1 MIIRYF
7 LDGVL
12 KTVKTPSVGENDIE
26 IVSENGGK
34 RVIITA
40 LRDITLDSAVIPI
53 EFKKSR
59 KSSVFVNGYQSWTAT
74 KEYTPAD
81 NLLISEKQRNL
92 DRLPKAVVNG
102 YAFKSY
108 GSQFFHKADNS
119 ALLGVD
125 YAYIKGKEEIF
136 IGNLNYKNAYLLIE
150 IHKSKDRILLI
161 SDVDGKKLKK
171 GESFVVFD
179 FMTDSSA
186 DRGQKEYFSR
196 LTPKSTQKLFGY
208 TSWYNHYQDID
219 ENKIYTA
226 LDASDERF
234 ELFQIDDGF
243 ETFVGDWLSVDESK
257 FKSGLKPIVD
267 KIHEKGMLAG
277 IWLAPFAAEE
287 KSELFRTRPELI
299 AKDESGNFI
308 KAGSNWSG
316 FYPLDL
322 NNSDSVDYV
331 RKVLRH
337 YVDLG
342 FDFFK
347 LDFLYA
353 TNLKPLYGK
362 TRSETAEFAYS
373 ILCEELKDKKILG
386 CGATLSNGFGKFDFM
401 RIGPD
406 VSLKF
411 DDVWYMKF
419 MHAERISTKTTL
431 QNTIFRSA
439 MDGKAF
445 LNDPD
450 VILLRDDNID
460 LTEKQRYALTKINAL
475 FGSLLMT
482 SDNPKTYDSGK
493 AAVLNETLG
502 LFRNAKVIFYQR
514 KKRLIYVEYEEK
526 GKNHAFYYDTKKGVI
541 KNG

>member
-7 LDGVL
+7 ADGVL
-12 KTVKTPSVGENDIE
+12 KSVNGTTGGTNEIKILSEKDGKKVTV
-26 IVSENGGK
+26 
-34 RVIITA
+34 TA
-40 LRDITLDSAVIPI
+40 LCDLTLDCAVIPF

-74 KEYTPAD
+74 KEFT
-81 NLLISEKQRNL
+81 LKEKQKNL
-92 DRLPKAVVNG
+92 DKLPKKLVEK

-108 GSQFFHKADNS
+108 GSQFFHKADS
-119 ALLGVD
+119 GVLLGVD
-125 YAYIKGKEEIF
+125 YAYVKGEEEIF

-150 IHKSKDRILLI
+150 ISKKGDGIKLI
-161 SDVDGKKLKK
+161 SDVAGKKLKK

-179 FMTDSSA
+179 FMTDTSA
-186 DRGQKEYFSR
+186 EKGQKEYFSR
-196 LTPKSTQKLFGY
+196 LTSKSTEKLFGY

-226 LDASDERF
+226 LNQADERF
-234 ELFQIDDGF
+234 DLFQIDDGF
-243 ETFVGDWLSVDESK
+243 ETFVGDWLDIDEKK
-257 FKSGLKPIVD
+257 FPNGLKPVVD
-267 KIHEKGMLAG
+267 RIHGKGMKAG
-277 IWLAPFAAEE
+277 VWLAPFAAE
-287 KSELFRTRPELI
+287 KNSALVKNRPELI
-299 AKDESGNFI
+299 AKDDKGEFI
-308 KAGSNWSG
+308 PAGSNWSG

-322 NNSDSVDYV
+322 NNPASVEYV
-331 RKVLRH
+331 RTVLRY

-353 TNLKPLYGK
+353 TNLKPIVGK

-373 ILCEELKDKKILG
+373 VLCEELKGKIILG
-386 CGATLSNGFGKFDFM
+386 CGATLSNGFEKFDFM

-406 VSLKF
+406 VSLIF
-411 DDVWYMKF
+411 DDVWFMRF
-419 MHAERISTKTTL
+419 MHSERISTKTTL
-431 QNTIFRSA
+431 QNTIYRSA

-450 VILLRDDNID
+450 VILLRDDNIS
-460 LTEKQRYALTKINAL
+460 LSKEQKYALAKINAL

-482 SDNPKTYDSGK
+482 SDNPKTYDKEKS
-493 AAVLNETLG
+493 AILSEVLE
-502 LFRNAKVIFYQR
+502 LFRAAKVLSY
-514 KKRLIYVEYEEK
+514 KRENHYIRVEYEKE
-526 GKNHAFYYDTKKGVI
+526 GKKSGFYYDTKKGVI

>member
-7 LDGVL
+7 ADGVL
-12 KTVKTPSVGENDIE
+12 KSVKDPSGGENDIE
-26 IVSENGGK
+26 IVSERCGK
-34 RVIITA
+34 KVIVTA

-53 EFKKSR
+53 DFKKSR

-74 KEYTPAD
+74 KEYVSVD
-81 NLLISEKQRNL
+81 NLLISERQRNL
-92 DRLPKAVVNG
+92 DRLPKNVVEG

-119 ALLGVD
+119 SLLGVD
-125 YAYIKGKEEIF
+125 YAYVKGAEEIF

-150 IHKSKDRILLI
+150 IHKKKDRILLL
-161 SDVDGKKLKK
+161 SDVDGKALKK

-179 FMTDSSA
+179 FMTDKSA
-186 DRGQKEYFSR
+186 DNGQKEYFSR

-226 LDASDERF
+226 LDAADERF
-234 ELFQIDDGF
+234 GLFQIDDGF
-243 ETFVGDWLSVDESK
+243 ETFVGDWLNVDESK
-257 FKSGLKPIVD
+257 FPNGLKPIVD
-267 KIHEKGMLAG
+267 KIHERGMLAG
-277 IWLAPFAAEE
+277 IWLAPFAAEQ
-287 KSELFRTRPELI
+287 KSELFRTRPDLI
-299 AKDESGNFI
+299 AKDEDGGLI

-322 NNSDSVDYV
+322 NNPDSVDYV
-331 RKVLRH
+331 KKVLRY
-337 YVDLG
+337 YVELG

-373 ILCEELKDKKILG
+373 VLCEELKGKKILG
-386 CGATLSNGFGKFDFM
+386 CGATLSNGFEKFDFM

-419 MHAERISTKTTL
+419 MHSERISTKTTL

-460 LTEKQRYALTKINAL
+460 LSERQRYALAKINAL

-482 SDNPKTYDSGK
+482 SDNPKTYDKAKSEILDETLALFESGK
-493 AAVLNETLG
+493 VL
-502 LFRNAKVIFYQR
+502 FYERR
-514 KKRLIYVEYEEK
+514 KKFIYVEYEVEGVK
-526 GKNHAFYYDTKKGVI
+526 HAFNYDTKKGVI

>member
-1 MIIRYF
+1 MIVRYF
-7 LDGVL
+7 ADGVL
-12 KTVKTPSVGENDIE
+12 KSVKTPSIGENEIE
-26 IVSENGGK
+26 ILSENGGK
-34 RVIITA
+34 RVTITA

-74 KEYTPAD
+74 KEYVSAD

-92 DRLPKAVVNG
+92 DRLPKNVVEG

-119 ALLGVD
+119 SLLGVD
-125 YAYIKGKEEIF
+125 YAYVKGKEEIF

-226 LDASDERF
+226 LDAADERF

-243 ETFVGDWLSVDESK
+243 ETFVGDWLNIDESK
-257 FKSGLKPIVD
+257 FPNGLKPIVD
-267 KIHEKGMLAG
+267 KIHERGMLAG

-299 AKDESGNFI
+299 AKNEKGEFI

-322 NNSDSVDYV
+322 NNPDSVDYV
-331 RKVLRH
+331 RKILRH
-337 YVDLG
+337 YVELD

-386 CGATLSNGFGKFDFM
+386 CGATLSNGFEKFDFM

-419 MHAERISTKTTL
+419 MHSERISTKTTL

-460 LTEKQRYALTKINAL
+460 LSEKQRYALAKINAL

-482 SDNPKTYDSGK
+482 SDNPKTYDEQKSK
-493 AAVLNETLG
+493 VLSEAFG
-502 LFRNAKVIFYQR
+502 LFEDAKVLFYERR
-514 KKRLIYVEYEEK
+514 KKFIYVEYEMG
-526 GKNHAFYYDTKKGVI
+526 GKKHAFYYDTKKGVI

>member
-1 MIIRYF
+1 MT
-7 LDGVL
+7 GVQTCAL
-12 KTVKTPSVGENDIE
+12 PSKN
-26 IVSENGGK
+26 
-34 RVIITA
+34 
-40 LRDITLDSAVIPI
+40 
-53 EFKKSR
+53 
-59 KSSVFVNGYQSWTAT
+59 
-74 KEYTPAD
+74 
-81 NLLISEKQRNL
+81 
-92 DRLPKAVVNG
+92 VVNG

-125 YAYIKGKEEIF
+125 YAYVKGKEEIF

-150 IHKSKDRILLI
+150 IHKTKDRILLL

-171 GESFVVFD
+171 GESFVIFD
-179 FMTDSSA
+179 FMTDKSA
-186 DRGQKEYFSR
+186 DNGQKEYFAR

-208 TSWYNHYQDID
+208 TSWYNHYQDIN

-226 LDASDERF
+226 LDNADERF
-234 ELFQIDDGF
+234 DLFQIDDGF
-243 ETFVGDWLSVDESK
+243 ETFVGDWLNVDQSK
-257 FKSGLKPIVD
+257 FPRGLKPIVD
-267 KIHEKGMLAG
+267 KIHERGMLAG

-287 KSELFRTRPELI
+287 KSELFRAHPELI
-299 AKDESGNFI
+299 AKDEKGDFI

-316 FYPLDL
+316 FYTLDL
-322 NNSDSVDYV
+322 NKSDSVDYV
-331 RKVLRH
+331 RKVLRF

-386 CGATLSNGFGKFDFM
+386 CGATLSNGFEKFDFM

-419 MHAERISTKTTL
+419 MHSERISTRTTL
-431 QNTIFRSA
+431 QNTIYRSA

-450 VILLRDDNID
+450 VILLRDENIS
-460 LTEKQRYALTKINAL
+460 LSEKQRYALAKINAL

-482 SDNPKTYDSGK
+482 SDNPKTYDGK
-493 AAVLNETLG
+493 KAEVLSEALR
-502 LFRNAKVIFYQR
+502 LFRGGKVLSYERR
-514 KKRLIYVEYEEK
+514 KKFIYVEYETEGTK
-526 GKNHAFYYDTKKGVI
+526 RAFYYNTKKGVI

>member
-12 KTVKTPSVGENDIE
+12 KSVKTPSVGENEIE
-26 IVSENGGK
+26 ILSENGGK
-34 RVIITA
+34 RVTITA

-59 KSSVFVNGYQSWTAT
+59 KSSVFVNGYQSWTAS
-74 KEYTPAD
+74 KEYVSAD

-119 ALLGVD
+119 SLLGVD
-125 YAYIKGKEEIF
+125 YAYVKGKEEIF

-150 IHKSKDRILLI
+150 IHKTKNRILLL
-161 SDVDGKKLKK
+161 SDVDGRKLKK

-179 FMTDSSA
+179 FMTDKSA
-186 DRGQKEYFSR
+186 DNGQKEYFSR

-226 LDASDERF
+226 LDAADERF

-243 ETFVGDWLSVDESK
+243 ETFVGDWLNVDESK
-257 FKSGLKPIVD
+257 FPNGLKPIVD
-267 KIHEKGMLAG
+267 KVHARGMLAG

-287 KSELFRTRPELI
+287 KSELFTSRPDLI
-299 AKDESGNFI
+299 AKNSQGNFI

-322 NNSDSVDYV
+322 NNPDSVDYV

-337 YVDLG
+337 YVELG

-386 CGATLSNGFGKFDFM
+386 CGATLSNGFEKFDFM

-419 MHAERISTKTTL
+419 MHSERISTKTTL

-482 SDNPKTYDSGK
+482 SDNPKTYDYKK
-493 AAVLNETLG
+493 AGVLSEALE
-502 LFRNAKVIFYQR
+502 LFKDAKVLFYER
-514 KKRLIYVEYEEK
+514 KRKFIYVEYEIG
-526 GKNHAFYYDTKKGVI
+526 GKKHAFYYDTKKGVI

>member
-7 LDGVL
+7 ADGVL
-12 KTVKTPSVGENDIE
+12 RSVKTPSIGENDIK
-26 IVSENGGK
+26 ILSENEGK
-34 RVIITA
+34 KITVTA
-40 LRDITLDSAVIPI
+40 LRDITLDSAVIPV

-74 KEYTPAD
+74 KEYVPAD

-92 DRLPKAVVNG
+92 DRLPQNVVKG

-125 YAYIKGKEEIF
+125 YAYVKGNEEIF

-150 IHKSKDRILLI
+150 IHKTKNRILLL
-161 SDVDGKKLKK
+161 SDVDGKELKK
-171 GESFVVFD
+171 GETFTVFD
-179 FMTDSSA
+179 FFTDSDA
-186 DRGQKEYFSR
+186 ERGQKEYFSR
-196 LTPKSTQKLFGY
+196 LTPKSTKKLFGY

-226 LDASDERF
+226 LDNADERF
-234 ELFQIDDGF
+234 DLFQIDDGF
-243 ETFVGDWLSVDESK
+243 ETFVGDWLNVDQSK
-257 FKSGLKPIVD
+257 FPNGLKPIVD
-267 KIHEKGMLAG
+267 KIHARGMLAG

-287 KSELFRTRPELI
+287 KSEIFRTRPDVI
-299 AKDESGNFI
+299 AKDEKGDFI

-322 NNSDSVDYV
+322 NNPYSVEYV
-331 RKVLRH
+331 RKILRF

-353 TNLKPLYGK
+353 TNLKPLRGK

-386 CGATLSNGFGKFDFM
+386 CGATLSNGFEKFDFM

-419 MHAERISTKTTL
+419 MHSERISTKVTL
-431 QNTIFRSA
+431 QNTIYRSV

-460 LTEKQRYALTKINAL
+460 LSAKQRYALAKINAL

-482 SDNPKTYDSGK
+482 SDNPKTYDKNKSEI
-493 AAVLNETLG
+493 LDETLT
-502 LFRNAKVIFYQR
+502 LFNDGKVLCYRRR
-514 KKRLIYVEYEEK
+514 KRFIYVEYEVG
-526 GKNHAFYYDTKKGVI
+526 GKKHAFNYDTKKGVM

>member
-12 KTVKTPSVGENDIE
+12 KSVKTPSVGENEIE
-26 IVSENGGK
+26 ILSENGGK
-34 RVIITA
+34 RVTITA

-59 KSSVFVNGYQSWTAT
+59 KSSVFVNGYQSWTAS
-74 KEYTPAD
+74 KEYVSAD

-119 ALLGVD
+119 SLLGVD
-125 YAYIKGKEEIF
+125 YAYVKGKEEIF

-150 IHKSKDRILLI
+150 IHKTKNRILLL
-161 SDVDGKKLKK
+161 SDVDGRKLKK

-226 LDASDERF
+226 LDAADERF

-243 ETFVGDWLSVDESK
+243 ATFVGDWLNVDESK
-257 FKSGLKPIVD
+257 FPNGLKPIVD
-267 KIHEKGMLAG
+267 KVHARGMLAG

-287 KSELFRTRPELI
+287 KSELFTTRPDLI
-299 AKDESGNFI
+299 AKDSQGNFI

-322 NNSDSVDYV
+322 NNPDSVDYV

-337 YVDLG
+337 YVELG

-386 CGATLSNGFGKFDFM
+386 CGATLSNGFEKFDFM

-419 MHAERISTKTTL
+419 MHSERISTKTTL

-482 SDNPKTYDSGK
+482 SDNPKTYDDKK
-493 AAVLNETLG
+493 AGVLSEALE
-502 LFRNAKVIFYQR
+502 LFKDAKVLFYER
-514 KKRLIYVEYEEK
+514 KRKFIYVEYETG
-526 GKNHAFYYDTKKGVI
+526 GKKHAFYYDTKKGVI

>member
-12 KTVKTPSVGENDIE
+12 KSVKTPSIGENEIE
-26 IVSENGGK
+26 ILSENDGK
-34 RVIITA
+34 RVTITA

-74 KEYTPAD
+74 KEYVSAD
-81 NLLISEKQRNL
+81 NLLLSEKQRNL
-92 DRLPKAVVNG
+92 DRLPRNVVEG

-119 ALLGVD
+119 SLLGVD
-125 YAYIKGKEEIF
+125 YAYVKGKEEIF

-150 IHKSKDRILLI
+150 IHKTKNRILLL
-161 SDVDGKKLKK
+161 SDVDGRKLKK

-179 FMTDSSA
+179 FMTDKSA
-186 DRGQKEYFSR
+186 DNGQKEYFSR

-226 LDASDERF
+226 LDAADERF

-243 ETFVGDWLSVDESK
+243 ETFVGDWLNVDESK
-257 FKSGLKPIVD
+257 FPNGLKPIVD
-267 KIHEKGMLAG
+267 KVHARGMLAG

-287 KSELFRTRPELI
+287 KSELFTTRPDLI
-299 AKDESGNFI
+299 AKDSQGNFI

-322 NNSDSVDYV
+322 NNPDSVDYV

-337 YVDLG
+337 YVELG

-386 CGATLSNGFGKFDFM
+386 CGATLSNGFEKFDFM

-419 MHAERISTKTTL
+419 MHSERISTKTTL

-482 SDNPKTYDSGK
+482 SDNPKTYDDKK
-493 AAVLNETLG
+493 AGVLSEALE
-502 LFRNAKVIFYQR
+502 LFKDAKVLFYER
-514 KKRLIYVEYEEK
+514 KRKFIYVEYEIG
-526 GKNHAFYYDTKKGVI
+526 GKKHAFYYDTKKGVI

>member
-12 KTVKTPSVGENDIE
+12 KSVKTPSIGENEIE
-26 IVSENGGK
+26 ILSENGGK
-34 RVIITA
+34 RVTITA
-40 LRDITLDSAVIPI
+40 LRDITLDSAVIPV

-81 NLLISEKQRNL
+81 NFFISEKQRNL

-119 ALLGVD
+119 SLLGVD
-125 YAYIKGKEEIF
+125 YAYVKGKEEIF

-150 IHKSKDRILLI
+150 IHKTKNRILLL
-161 SDVDGKKLKK
+161 SDVDGRKLKK

-226 LDASDERF
+226 LDAADERF

-243 ETFVGDWLSVDESK
+243 ATFVGDWLNVDESK
-257 FKSGLKPIVD
+257 FPNGLKPIVD
-267 KIHEKGMLAG
+267 KVHARGMLAG

-287 KSELFRTRPELI
+287 KSELFTTRPDLI
-299 AKDESGNFI
+299 AKDSQGNFI

-322 NNSDSVDYV
+322 NNPDSVDYV

-337 YVDLG
+337 YVELG

-386 CGATLSNGFGKFDFM
+386 CGATLSNGFEKFDFM

-419 MHAERISTKTTL
+419 MHSERISTKTTL
-431 QNTIFRSA
+431 QNTIYRSA
-439 MDGKAF
+439 MNGKAF

-482 SDNPKTYDSGK
+482 SDNPKTYDDKK
-493 AAVLNETLG
+493 AGVLSEALE
-502 LFRNAKVIFYQR
+502 LFKDAKVLFYERR
-514 KKRLIYVEYEEK
+514 KKFIYVEYEMG
-526 GKNHAFYYDTKKGVI
+526 GKKHAFYYDTKKGVI

>member
-7 LDGVL
+7 ADGVL
-12 KTVKTPSVGENDIE
+12 KSVKDPSDGENDIE
-26 IVSENGGK
+26 IVSERCGRK
-34 RVIITA
+34 VVITA

-59 KSSVFVNGYQSWTAT
+59 KSSVFVNGYQSWTAS
-74 KEYTPAD
+74 KEYVSAD
-81 NLLISEKQRNL
+81 NLLLSEKQRNL

-119 ALLGVD
+119 SLLGVD
-125 YAYIKGKEEIF
+125 YAYVKGKEEIF

-150 IHKSKDRILLI
+150 IHKTKNRILLL
-161 SDVDGKKLKK
+161 SDVDGRKLKK

-179 FMTDSSA
+179 FMTDKSA
-186 DRGQKEYFSR
+186 DNGQKEYFSR

-226 LDASDERF
+226 LDAADERF

-243 ETFVGDWLSVDESK
+243 ETFVGDWLNVDESK
-257 FKSGLKPIVD
+257 FPNGLKPIVD
-267 KIHEKGMLAG
+267 KVHARGMLAG

-287 KSELFRTRPELI
+287 KSELFTTRPDLI
-299 AKDESGNFI
+299 AKDSQGNFI

-322 NNSDSVDYV
+322 NNPDSVDYV
-331 RKVLRH
+331 RKILRH
-337 YVDLG
+337 YVELG

-386 CGATLSNGFGKFDFM
+386 CGATLSNGFEKFDFM

-419 MHAERISTKTTL
+419 MHSERISTKTTL

-482 SDNPKTYDSGK
+482 SDNPKTYDDKK
-493 AAVLNETLG
+493 AGVLSEALE
-502 LFRNAKVIFYQR
+502 LFKDAKVLFYER
-514 KKRLIYVEYEEK
+514 KRKFIYVEYETG
-526 GKNHAFYYDTKKGVI
+526 GKKNAFYYDTKKGVI

>member
-1 MIIRYF
+1 MIVRYF
-7 LDGVL
+7 ADGVL
-12 KTVKTPSVGENDIE
+12 KSVKTPSIGENEIE
-26 IVSENGGK
+26 ILSENGGK
-34 RVIITA
+34 RVTITA

-74 KEYTPAD
+74 KEYVSAD

-92 DRLPKAVVNG
+92 DRLPKNVVEG

-119 ALLGVD
+119 SLLGVD
-125 YAYIKGKEEIF
+125 YAYVKGKEEIF

-226 LDASDERF
+226 LDAADERF

-243 ETFVGDWLSVDESK
+243 ETFVGDWLNIDESK
-257 FKSGLKPIVD
+257 FPNGLKPIVD
-267 KIHEKGMLAG
+267 KIHERGMLAG

-299 AKDESGNFI
+299 AKNEKGEFI

-322 NNSDSVDYV
+322 NNPDSVDYV
-331 RKVLRH
+331 RKILRH
-337 YVDLG
+337 YVELD

-386 CGATLSNGFGKFDFM
+386 CGATLSNGFEKFDFM

-419 MHAERISTKTTL
+419 MHSERISTKTTL
-431 QNTIFRSA
+431 QNTIYRSA

-460 LTEKQRYALTKINAL
+460 LSEKQRYALAKINAL

-482 SDNPKTYDSGK
+482 SDNPKTYDEQKSK
-493 AAVLNETLG
+493 VLSEAFG
-502 LFRNAKVIFYQR
+502 LFEDAKVLFYERR
-514 KKRLIYVEYEEK
+514 KKFIYVEYEMG
-526 GKNHAFYYDTKKGVI
+526 GKKHAFYYDTKKGVI

>member
-12 KTVKTPSVGENDIE
+12 KSVKTPSVGENDIE

-59 KSSVFVNGYQSWTAT
+59 KSSVFVNGYQSWTAS
-74 KEYTPAD
+74 KEYVSAD
-81 NLLISEKQRNL
+81 NLLLSEKQRNL
-92 DRLPKAVVNG
+92 DRLPINVVEG

-119 ALLGVD
+119 SLLGVD
-125 YAYIKGKEEIF
+125 YAYVKGKEEIF

-150 IHKSKDRILLI
+150 IHKTKNRILLL
-161 SDVDGKKLKK
+161 SDVDGRKLKK

-179 FMTDSSA
+179 FMTDKSA
-186 DRGQKEYFSR
+186 DNGQKEYFSR

-208 TSWYNHYQDID
+208 NSWYNHYQDID

-226 LDASDERF
+226 LDAADERF

-243 ETFVGDWLSVDESK
+243 ETFVGDWLNVDESK
-257 FKSGLKPIVD
+257 FPNGLKPIVD
-267 KIHEKGMLAG
+267 KVHARGMLAG

-287 KSELFRTRPELI
+287 KSELFTTRPDLI
-299 AKDESGNFI
+299 AKDSQGNFI

-322 NNSDSVDYV
+322 NNPDSVDYV

-337 YVDLG
+337 YVELG

-347 LDFLYA
+347 LDFFYA
-353 TNLKPLYGK
+353 TNLK
-362 TRSETAEFAYS
+362 R
-373 ILCEELKDKKILG
+373 
-386 CGATLSNGFGKFDFM
+386 
-401 RIGPD
+401 R
-406 VSLKF
+406 
-411 DDVWYMKF
+411 
-419 MHAERISTKTTL
+419 
-431 QNTIFRSA
+431 
-439 MDGKAF
+439 
-445 LNDPD
+445 
-450 VILLRDDNID
+450 
-460 LTEKQRYALTKINAL
+460 
-475 FGSLLMT
+475 
-482 SDNPKTYDSGK
+482 
-493 AAVLNETLG
+493 
-502 LFRNAKVIFYQR
+502 
-514 KKRLIYVEYEEK
+514 
-526 GKNHAFYYDTKKGVI
+526 
-541 KNG
+541 

>member
-7 LDGVL
+7 AGGVL
-12 KTVKTPSVGENDIE
+12 KSVKDPSGGDNDIE
-26 IVSENGGK
+26 IVSEKCGRK
-34 RVIITA
+34 VTVTA

-53 EFKKSR
+53 EFKKSS

-74 KEYTPAD
+74 KEYVSAD

-92 DRLPKAVVNG
+92 DRLPQKVVAD

-119 ALLGVD
+119 SLLGVD
-125 YAYIKGKEEIF
+125 YAYVKGTEEIF

-150 IHKSKDRILLI
+150 IHKKKDRILLL
-161 SDVDGKKLKK
+161 SDVDGKQLKK

-179 FMTDSSA
+179 FMTDRSA
-186 DRGQKEYFSR
+186 DKGQSEYFSR
-196 LTPKSTQKLFGY
+196 LTPKSDKKLFGY
-208 TSWYNHYQDID
+208 TSWYNHYQNIN
-219 ENKIYTA
+219 EEKIYTA
-226 LDASDERF
+226 LEKADERF

-243 ETFVGDWLSVDESK
+243 ETFVGDWLDIDKKK
-257 FKSGLKPIVD
+257 FPNGLKPIVD
-267 KIHEKGMLAG
+267 KIHGKGMLAG
-277 IWLAPFAAEE
+277 IWLAPFAVEQN
-287 KSELFRTRPELI
+287 SDLFKNHPELI
-299 AKDESGNFI
+299 AKTDSGEFI
-308 KAGSNWSG
+308 KGGSNWSG

-322 NNSDSVDYV
+322 NKKESVEYV
-331 RKVLRH
+331 RKVLRF
-337 YVDLG
+337 YLELG

-362 TRSETAEFAYS
+362 TRSETAEFAYE
-373 ILCEELKDKKILG
+373 ILCEELKGKKILG
-386 CGATLSNGFGKFDFM
+386 CGATLSNGFCKFDFM

-419 MHAERISTKTTL
+419 MHSERISTKTTL

-450 VILLRDDNID
+450 VIILRDDNID
-460 LTEKQRYALTKINAL
+460 LTKEQRYALAKINAL

-482 SDNPKTYDSGK
+482 SDNPKTYDKEK
-493 AAVLNETLG
+493 ADILSETLK
-502 LFRNAKVIFYQR
+502 LFKDGKVLFYER
-514 KKRLIYVEYEEK
+514 KKNRIFVEYELE
-526 GKNHAFYYDTKKGVI
+526 GKKHSFYYDTKKGVI

>member
-7 LDGVL
+7 ADGVL
-12 KTVKTPSVGENDIE
+12 KSVKNPSDGENDID
-26 IVSENGGK
+26 IVSEKNGRK
-34 RVIITA
+34 VTITA

-74 KEYTPAD
+74 KEYVSAD

-92 DRLPKAVVNG
+92 DRLPKNVVNG
-102 YAFKSY
+102 YSFKSY

-125 YAYIKGKEEIF
+125 YAYVKGEEEIF

-150 IHKSKDRILLI
+150 IHKRKDRILLL
-161 SDVDGKKLKK
+161 SDVDGKALKK

-179 FMTDSSA
+179 FMTDKSA
-186 DRGQKEYFSR
+186 DNGQKEYFSR
-196 LTPKSTQKLFGY
+196 LTPKSKQKLFGY

-226 LDASDERF
+226 LDNADERF
-234 ELFQIDDGF
+234 DLFQIDDGF
-243 ETFVGDWLSVDESK
+243 ETFVGDWLNIDESK
-257 FKSGLKPIVD
+257 FPNGLKPIVD
-267 KIHEKGMLAG
+267 KIHAHNMKAG

-287 KSELFRTRPELI
+287 KSELFRTRPEFI
-299 AKDESGNFI
+299 AKDEQGSFI

-322 NNSDSVDYV
+322 NNPDSVDYV
-331 RKVLRH
+331 RKALRF

-353 TNLKPLYGK
+353 TNLKPLKGK

-373 ILCEELKDKKILG
+373 VLCEELKGKKILG
-386 CGATLSNGFGKFDFM
+386 CGATLSNGFEKFDFM

-419 MHAERISTKTTL
+419 MHSERISTKVTL
-431 QNTIFRSA
+431 QNTIYRSA

-445 LNDPD
+445 MNDPD
-450 VILLRDDNID
+450 VFLLRDDNIS
-460 LTEKQRYALTKINAL
+460 LSKRQRYALTKINAL

-482 SDNPKTYDSGK
+482 SDNPKTYDAEKSD
-493 AAVLNETLG
+493 VLEEALE
-502 LFRNAKVIFYQR
+502 LFRSAKVVSYERR
-514 KKRLIYVEYEEK
+514 KRFIYVEYEIEGAK
-526 GKNHAFYYDTKKGVI
+526 HAFYYDTKKGVI

>member
-7 LDGVL
+7 ADGVL
-12 KTVKTPSVGENDIE
+12 KSVKDPSGGGNDIE
-26 IVSENGGK
+26 IVSEKCGK
-34 RVIITA
+34 KVIITA

-74 KEYTPAD
+74 KEYVSAD

-92 DRLPKAVVNG
+92 DRLPKNVVNG

-119 ALLGVD
+119 SLLGVD
-125 YAYIKGKEEIF
+125 YAYVKGKEEIF

-150 IHKSKDRILLI
+150 IHKKKDRILLL
-161 SDVDGKKLKK
+161 SDVDGRKLKK

-179 FMTDSSA
+179 FMTDKSA
-186 DRGQKEYFSR
+186 DNGQKEYFSR

-226 LDASDERF
+226 LEKADERF

-243 ETFVGDWLSVDESK
+243 ETFVGDWLNIDESK
-257 FKSGLKPIVD
+257 FPNGLKPIVD
-267 KIHEKGMLAG
+267 KIHERGMLAG

-299 AKDESGNFI
+299 AKDGNGNFI
-308 KAGSNWSG
+308 KGGSNWSG

-322 NNSDSVDYV
+322 NNPGSVDYV
-331 RKVLRH
+331 RKVLRF
-337 YVDLG
+337 YVNLG

-353 TNLKPLYGK
+353 TNLKPLFGK
-362 TRSETAEFAYS
+362 TRSETAECAYL

-419 MHAERISTKTTL
+419 MHSERISTKTTL

-450 VILLRDDNID
+450 VILLRDENIE
-460 LTEKQRYALTKINAL
+460 LSEKQRYALAKINAL

-482 SDNPKTYDSGK
+482 SDNPKTYDKKKSEILDETLRLFKDGK
-493 AAVLNETLG
+493 A
-502 LFRNAKVIFYQR
+502 LFYERR
-514 KKRLIYVEYEEK
+514 KKFIYVEYEVG
-526 GKNHAFYYDTKKGVI
+526 GKKHAFYYNTKKGVI